1 MIKAVINVPAAR
13 QQVFSV
19 LTDYPGYKNW
29 VPGCSACT
37 VTSQSGNSADAEI
50 VVSSMKRIEMSLRFE
65 AQPPP
70 EPSPSSEQ
78 SKPAEDPM
86 QQLRKA
92 GAQYRE
98 AGFTERGVGVRL
110 ISEPLLAVLLILT
123 GIGYLGQK
131 RVMGRI
137 LGTVYAI
144 VSLAATGLLYYFGP
158 RAGWGILLMVGAI
171 YPLLTLILL
180 NTTFREDFTR

>member
-1 MIKAVINVPAAR
+1 MTEGRRPGGLTALAVLNFVGGGLDLIMLLWALSVFAA
-13 QQVFSV
+13 
-19 LTDYPGYKNW
+19 
-29 VPGCSACT
+29 
-37 VTSQSGNSADAEI
+37 
-50 VVSSMKRIEMSLRFE
+50 LRFE